1 MTVGQAIRK
10 ARTERGYSL
19 RRLANKS
26 GLTAQAI
33 YQYEHGINEPRCW
46 CLIALADALN
56 ISLDELV
63 GRNVQENKKNF
74 PKTY

>member
-1 MTVGQAIRK
+1 MSVGEAIRK

-19 RRLANKS
+19 QRLANKT
-26 GLTAQAI
+26 GLSVQGI
-33 YQYEHGINEPRCW
+33 YQYEHGISEPRCW

-63 GRNVQENKKNF
+63 GRSKR
-74 PKTY
+74 